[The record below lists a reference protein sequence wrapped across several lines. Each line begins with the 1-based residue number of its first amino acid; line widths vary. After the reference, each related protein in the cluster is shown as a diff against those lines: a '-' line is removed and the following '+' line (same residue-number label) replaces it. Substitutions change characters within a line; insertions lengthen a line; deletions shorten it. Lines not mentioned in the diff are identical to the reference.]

1 MGNAN
6 ILGAEPYGLRF
17 NFNLPPSVGAGRY
30 DRLGALE
37 EYNGVN
43 GALAWNPEIAAKC
56 TVQNRMRRCVIPD
69 TIADPAKPQN
79 SVAYYLHPTDST
91 KKADGTAAK
100 LDGTD
105 GQVMVEIP
113 RFFQKAVY
121 SESSPDEMEWW
132 ISPSPKAGYTVHPAF
147 FKIIDGKKTEVP
159 FRYMSAYEGVLQL
172 GDQYLDYYDY
182 EGTPNAVHQRIATNE
197 RQLRYQAAPKLASV
211 KGRLPVAQGTR
222 AEFREAARNRDGNA
236 DDSTWRLTDWS
247 LWSAIQLLFL
257 VEYGT
262 FNSQGALAGDNAGG
276 LSNLTPAR
284 WAASVSG
291 GSSAYLPIV
300 PTGGTESLGNGSGNV
315 PLKDIYGEGAGL
327 PIFDGTND
335 LYWTDVIPCYR
346 GIESPY
352 GHIWQ
357 WLDGIVL
364 DFNTVN
370 RLDAYASPGAF
381 LDDTPSAAYRKFIAH
396 GEANNV
402 PDSGYFAR
410 IHEAAGLDGFYP
422 RASGGSTITG
432 ITDYYYNTSGAGK
445 RVVAV
450 GGLSAYGGRAGV
462 FYVLAYYGSG
472 SRDTYIGGRLCL

>member
-1 MGNAN
+1 M
-6 ILGAEPYGLRF
+6 GAEPYGLRF
-17 NFNLPPSVGAGRY
+17 NFNQPPTAGAGRY

-37 EYNGVN
+37 EYNN
-43 GALAWNPEIAAKC
+43 ASGALAWNPEIAAKC
-56 TVQNRMRRCVIPD
+56 TVQNRMRRCVMKD

-79 SVAYYLHPTDST
+79 SVVYYLHPTDST
-91 KKADGTAAK
+91 KRADGTAAK

-113 RFFQKAVY
+113 RFFQRAVY
-121 SESSPDEMEWW
+121 SDSSPDTMEWW

-147 FKIIDGKKTEVP
+147 FKIIEGEKTEVP

-172 GDQYLDYYDY
+172 GDNYLDYYDY
-182 EGTPNAVHQRIATNE
+182 EGDPNTVHQRLAENE
-197 RQLRYQAAPKLASV
+197 RQLRYQTNPKLASV
-211 KGRLPVAQGTR
+211 KGKLPVAQGTR
-222 AEFREAARNRDGNA
+222 AEFREAARNRDGNT

-257 VEYGT
+257 IEYGT
-262 FNSQGALAGDNAGG
+262 FSSQGALAGDNAGG
-276 LSNLTPAR
+276 LSNLASGS

-291 GSSAYLPIV
+291 GSSTYVPIV

-315 PLKDIYGEGAGL
+315 SLKDIYGEGAGL
-327 PIFDGTND
+327 PIFDGAND
-335 LYWTDVIPCYR
+335 LYWDDVIPCYR

-364 DFNTVN
+364 DFDTVN
-370 RLDAYASPGAF
+370 RLDAYVSPGAF
-381 LDDTPSAAYRKFIAH
+381 LDDNPSDAYRKFIAH
-396 GEANNV
+396 SEADNV
-402 PDSGYFAR
+402 PGSGSFAR
-410 IHEAAGLDGFYP
+410 IHEVAGLDGFYP

-450 GGLSAYGGRAGV
+450 GGNSSIGGYAGV
-462 FYVLAYYGSG
+462 FCVYATNGSG
-472 SRDTYIGGRLCL
+472 SRITNVGGRLCL